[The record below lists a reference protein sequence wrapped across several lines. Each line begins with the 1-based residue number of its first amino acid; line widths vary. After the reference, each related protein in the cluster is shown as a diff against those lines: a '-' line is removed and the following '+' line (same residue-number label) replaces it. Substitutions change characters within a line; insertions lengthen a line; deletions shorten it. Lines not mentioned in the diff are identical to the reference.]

1 MTERHEAK
9 GATQIGAPILARQ
22 AHETADTGLGPLI
35 QRVGAFDIRI
45 ASTRKDIG
53 KARRLRFKTFYEEGG
68 AIASLREALSRRE
81 YCPFDALCDHIVV
94 VDTQAI
100 GASGRRK
107 RKVIATC
114 RLLRGEI
121 ARRHGGF
128 CTQNEFDLGGLLA
141 RQGDK
146 RIVEIGRACVAQAY
160 RKTKGVELLWRGV
173 WAYLAHHSIDMM
185 IGCASFPG
193 RDANAHAGPLSFLH
207 HVAPAPAT
215 LGVAP
220 VAGRRADFAL
230 QPMEAIEQRRA
241 LAALPPLIK
250 AYLRLGATFG
260 EGAVVDHQFA
270 TVDVFTL
277 LTVEAM
283 RERFQRFD
291 PARMLEPS
299 AVQ

>member
-1 MTERHEAK
+1 MTHRHETA
-9 GATQIGAPILARQ
+9 GATQIGTQVLARP
-22 AHETADTGLGPLI
+22 AREMDNAGLGPLI
-35 QRVGAFDIRI
+35 QRVGAFEIRI
-45 ASTRKDIG
+45 AATRKEIG

-68 AIASLREALSRRE
+68 AVATLRERLSRRE

-94 VDTQAI
+94 VDTQAV

-121 ARRHGGF
+121 ARLHGGF
-128 CTQNEFDLGGLLA
+128 CTQNEFDLDGLLA
-141 RQGDK
+141 LHGDK

-160 RKTKGVELLWRGV
+160 RRTKGVELLWRGV
-173 WAYLAHHSIDMM
+173 WAYIAHHRIDMM

-193 RDANAHAGPLSFLH
+193 REASAHAGLLSFLH
-207 HVAPAPAT
+207 HAAPAPAA
-215 LGVAP
+215 LCVAP
-220 VAGRRADFAL
+220 VAGRRADFVL
-230 QPMEAIEQRRA
+230 QPMREIEQRRA

-260 EGAVVDHQFA
+260 DGAVVDHQFA

-277 LTVEAM
+277 LTVETM

-291 PARMLEPS
+291 PARMLESS